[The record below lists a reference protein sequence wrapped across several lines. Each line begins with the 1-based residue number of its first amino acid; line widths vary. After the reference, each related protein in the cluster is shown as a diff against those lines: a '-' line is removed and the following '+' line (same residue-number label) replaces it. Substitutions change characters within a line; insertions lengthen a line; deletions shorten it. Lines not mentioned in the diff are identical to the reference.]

1 VFNTLGTLAGS
12 GILGALVM
20 LVAFCI
26 GHPYNI
32 AINALGSF
40 VHSCRLQY
48 VEFFGRFYQS
58 GGETYRPFC
67 ENTKYVTIIKE
78 EL

>member
-1 VFNTLGTLAGS
+1 M
-12 GILGALVM
+12 GALVM
-20 LVAFCI
+20 LLAFCI

-58 GGETYRPFC
+58 GGEGFRPFC
-67 ENTKYVTIIKE
+67 ENTKYVTILKE

>member
-1 VFNTLGTLAGS
+1 MLLAFS
-12 GILGALVM
+12 
-20 LVAFCI
+20 I

-48 VEFFGRFYQS
+48 VEFFGRFYQG
-58 GGETYRPFC
+58 GGEAFKPFC
-67 ENTKYVTIIKE
+67 ENTKYVKILKE